1 MSPSY
6 ILPWYCSFAPTM
18 TSLSTQISR
27 PNCQSR
33 SPFDNYYDFL
43 AGYQRSYTTAVI
55 LRTNRKIMLAMIQPC
70 LWTIKTFNH
79 FTTSDTYD
87 IRSICIQTTF
97 LSFINYILQWDMCI
111 FMCTC
116 ENNTWGVFGGQ
127 WKMMSDTLFF
137 GCCEVGFHGSSM
149 FWRRQFDE
157 TVWRLAAQCRS
168 CILEQSV
175 VLLWCK
181 CLNEKTSNRS
191 SLNTEYSFGYGL
203 GHEVLIIIIKNLLQ
217 PLD

>member
-1 MSPSY
+1 MRFP
-6 ILPWYCSFAPTM
+6 
-18 TSLSTQISR
+18 
-27 PNCQSR
+27 
-33 SPFDNYYDFL
+33 
-43 AGYQRSYTTAVI
+43 YTLTHTVVPYV
-55 LRTNRKIMLAMIQPC
+55 RYSC
-70 LWTIKTFNH
+70 
-79 FTTSDTYD
+79 TYA

-127 WKMMSDTLFF
+127 WKLMSDTLFF

-203 GHEVLIIIIKNLLQ
+203 GHEVLIIIIKNLPQ